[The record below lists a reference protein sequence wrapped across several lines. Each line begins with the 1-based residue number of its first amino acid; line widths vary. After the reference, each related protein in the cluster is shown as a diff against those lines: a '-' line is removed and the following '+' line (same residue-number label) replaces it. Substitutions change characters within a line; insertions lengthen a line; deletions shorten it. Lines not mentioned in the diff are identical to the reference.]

1 MTLVASI
8 LFGFPLGFWLG
19 FRRRAQVIF
28 GVAWAAILAYQSLY
42 LAFDPTA
49 PNYGS
54 TRLPIYWIAQ
64 PAIFALGIA
73 LLWLGARV
81 RARRHQRALLARS
94 R

>member
-19 FRRRAQVIF
+19 FRRRAQIIF
-28 GVAWAAILAYQSLY
+28 GAVWLTVLVLQTLD
-42 LAFDPTA
+42 LAFDTSA
-49 PNYGS
+49 PNYGGQ
-54 TRLPIYWIAQ
+54 RAWYYWAGQ